1 MSKMIETYIEKMKA
15 SFLPQ
20 VDTCVKMTFE
30 GVMCVRTNTANGKEW
45 LGMQNGEIFA
55 YPEEIL
61 LDFPVYNIAKTI
73 DQIKPGD
80 IIKSTSSTYSVVE
93 EVKDDKIYSVTFG
106 GNVRKNTPI
115 TDFFTRTKT
124 VRVVVNPF
132 GMFNTNQ
139 TANSMLPL
147 LMIMDKEGTKSD
159 LADILMFSTMQ
170 SGQGSANPFGNLMN
184 SPLAMM
190 TLLGKKGDS
199 SMKDILFFQM
209 MSGNNNMFQTQP
221 VTTATPKK
229 VEVIEEFVEKVV
241 EETTSGKVT
250 E

>member
-1 MSKMIETYIEKMKA
+1 MKA

-45 LGMQNGEIFA
+45 LGMQNGEIFS
-55 YPEEIL
+55 YPEEML

-93 EVKDDKIYSVTFG
+93 EVKDGKIYSVTFG

-139 TANSMLPL
+139 TANNMLPL
-147 LMIMDKEGTKSD
+147 LMMMDKEGTKSD

-184 SPLAMM
+184 SPFAMM

-199 SMKDILFFQM
+199 SMKDILFLQM

-221 VTTATPKK
+221 VTTAAPKK
-229 VEVIEEFVEKVV
+229 VEVVEEVV
-241 EETTSGKVT
+241 EETTAGKVT

>member
-1 MSKMIETYIEKMKA
+1 MIETYVERMKA

-20 VDTCVKMTFE
+20 VDTCVKMTFD

-45 LGMQNGEIFA
+45 LGMQDGEIFS
-55 YPEEIL
+55 YPEEML

-73 DQIKPGD
+73 DQIKTGD

-93 EVKDDKIYSVTFG
+93 EVKNGKIYSVTFG
-106 GNVRKNTPI
+106 GNVRKNTPV

-139 TANSMLPL
+139 TANNMLPL
-147 LMIMDKEGTKSD
+147 LMMMDKEGNKSD

-170 SGQGSANPFGNLMN
+170 CGQGSANPFGNLMT

-190 TLLGKKGDS
+190 ALVGKKGDS
-199 SMKDILFFQM
+199 SMKDILFLQM
-209 MSGNNNMFQTQP
+209 MSGNNMFQTQP
-221 VTTATPKK
+221 VTTAAPKK
-229 VEVIEEFVEKVV
+229 VEVVEEVV
-241 EETTSGKVT
+241 EETTAGKVT

>member
-1 MSKMIETYIEKMKA
+1 MIETYIERMKA

-20 VDTCVKMTFE
+20 VDTCVKMTFD

-55 YPEEIL
+55 YPEEML

-73 DQIKPGD
+73 DQIKTGD

-93 EVKDDKIYSVTFG
+93 EVKNGKIYSVTFG
-106 GNVRKNTPI
+106 GNVRKNTPM

-124 VRVVVNPF
+124 VRVIVNPF

-139 TANSMLPL
+139 TANNMLPL
-147 LMIMDKEGTKSD
+147 LMMMDKEGNKSD

-184 SPLAMM
+184 SPFAMM

-199 SMKDILFFQM
+199 SMKDILFLQM

-221 VTTATPKK
+221 AVTAAPKK
-229 VEVIEEFVEKVV
+229 VEVVEEVV
-241 EETTSGKVT
+241 EETTAEEVT

>member
-1 MSKMIETYIEKMKA
+1 MIETYIERMKA

-20 VDTCVKMTFE
+20 VDTCVKMTFD

-55 YPEEIL
+55 YPEEML

-73 DQIKPGD
+73 DQIKTGD

-93 EVKDDKIYSVTFG
+93 EVKNGKIYSVTFG

-124 VRVVVNPF
+124 VRVIVNPF

-139 TANSMLPL
+139 TANNMLPL
-147 LMIMDKEGTKSD
+147 LMMMDKEGNKSD

-184 SPLAMM
+184 SPFAMM

-199 SMKDILFFQM
+199 SMKDILFLQM

-221 VTTATPKK
+221 AVTAAPKK
-229 VEVIEEFVEKVV
+229 VEVVEEVV
-241 EETTSGKVT
+241 EETTAEEVT

>member
-45 LGMQNGEIFA
+45 LGMQNGEIFS
-55 YPEEIL
+55 YPEEML

-93 EVKDDKIYSVTFG
+93 EVKNGKIYSVTFG

-139 TANSMLPL
+139 TANNMLPL
-147 LMIMDKEGTKSD
+147 LMMMDKEGTKSD

-170 SGQGSANPFGNLMN
+170 SGQGSVNPFGNLMN
-184 SPLAMM
+184 SPFAMM

-199 SMKDILFFQM
+199 SMKDILFLQM

-229 VEVIEEFVEKVV
+229 VEVVEEVV
-241 EETTSGKVT
+241 EVVDEVTTAGKIT

>member
-1 MSKMIETYIEKMKA
+1 MIETYIERMKA

-20 VDTCVKMTFE
+20 VDTCVKMTFD

-55 YPEEIL
+55 YPEEML

-73 DQIKPGD
+73 DQIKTGD

-93 EVKDDKIYSVTFG
+93 EVKNGKIYSVTFG

-124 VRVVVNPF
+124 VRVIVNPF

-139 TANSMLPL
+139 TANNMLPL
-147 LMIMDKEGTKSD
+147 LMMMDKEGNKSD

-184 SPLAMM
+184 SPFAMM

-199 SMKDILFFQM
+199 SMKDILFLQM

-221 VTTATPKK
+221 AVTAAPKK
-229 VEVIEEFVEKVV
+229 VEVVEEVV
-241 EETTSGKVT
+241 EETTAEKVT

>member
-1 MSKMIETYIEKMKA
+1 MIETYVERMKA

-20 VDTCVKMTFE
+20 VDTCVKMTYD

-45 LGMQNGEIFA
+45 LGMQDGEIFA
-55 YPEEIL
+55 YPEEML

-73 DQIKPGD
+73 DQIKTGD

-93 EVKDDKIYSVTFG
+93 EVKNGKIYSVTFG
-106 GNVRKNTPI
+106 GNVRKNTPV

-139 TANSMLPL
+139 TANNMLPL
-147 LMIMDKEGTKSD
+147 LMMMDKEGNKSD

-170 SGQGSANPFGNLMN
+170 CGQGLANPFGNLMT

-190 TLLGKKGDS
+190 ALVGKKDDS
-199 SMKDILFFQM
+199 SMKDILFLQM
-209 MSGNNNMFQTQP
+209 MSGNNMFQTQP
-221 VTTATPKK
+221 VTTAAPKK
-229 VEVIEEFVEKVV
+229 VEVVEEVV
-241 EETTSGKVT
+241 EVVDEGTTAGKVT